1 MKKFSKEISVFLFII
16 ATIVVVDVFLQKT
29 LLFKDDNVKLPKKY
43 SVLILGHS
51 HPAQA
56 YDANYINNTINMATA
71 GEAYLYTYFKAKKVI
86 DKNPQIKKVFVEFTN
101 NQIEKGMDNWIW
113 DDVHL
118 QYRIKEC
125 WVLLDNEA
133 IQLLYN
139 KNPTGFINAFSK
151 SLFDNLGRLFVSKNA
166 IIKREGIHKIGAT
179 DEISINN
186 KQLSKLK
193 SSKNL
198 NYDLEI
204 SDYNILYLQ
213 KIVKYCQEKHIEV
226 CLIRSPMHKNYDVS
240 YTEYKFKEILRTKF
254 KNIQWLDYKDFPI
267 PNKGFQDAEH
277 LNSYGAKIYSQY
289 FNKQINK

>member
-1 MKKFSKEISVFLFII
+1 MKKFCKEISVFLFII

-56 YDANYINNTINMATA
+56 YDTNYIKNTINMATA

-289 FNKQINK
+289 FNKQIN

>member
-1 MKKFSKEISVFLFII
+1 MKKFCKEISVFLFII
-16 ATIVVVDVFLQKT
+16 TTIVVVDVFLQKT
-29 LLFKDDNVKLPKKY
+29 ILFKDDNVKLPKKY

-56 YDANYINNTINMATA
+56 YDANYIKNTINMATA

-113 DDVHL
+113 DDIHL
-118 QYRIKEC
+118 QYRIKDC
-125 WVLLDNEA
+125 GVLLDNEA
-133 IQLLYN
+133 IQLLYK
-139 KNPTGFINAFSK
+139 KNPTGLINAFSK
-151 SLFDNLGRLFVSKNA
+151 SLFDNLGRLFVSKKA
-166 IIKREGIHKIGAT
+166 ITKREGTHKIKDN

-186 KQLSKLK
+186 EQLSKLK
-193 SSKNL
+193 SRKII
-198 NYDLEI
+198 NYDLET
-204 SDYNILYLQ
+204 SEYNILYLQ
-213 KIVKYCQEKHIEV
+213 KIVKYCQNKDIEV

-267 PNKGFQDAEH
+267 PDKGFQDAEH

-289 FNKQINK
+289 FNKQIN

>member
-1 MKKFSKEISVFLFII
+1 MKKFCKEISVFLFII

-51 HPAQA
+51 HPANA
-56 YDANYINNTINMATA
+56 YDTHFIKNTINMGTA
-71 GEAYLYTYFKAKKVI
+71 GEAYMYTYFKAKKVI
-86 DKNPQIKKVFVEFTN
+86 DNNPQIKKIFVEFTN

-125 WVLLDNEA
+125 WVLLDIEA
-133 IQLLYN
+133 LQLLYN
-139 KNPTGFINAFSK
+139 KNPTGLINAFSK
-151 SLFDNLGRLFVSKNA
+151 SLFDNLGRLFVSKKA
-166 IIKREGIHKIGAT
+166 ITKREGIHKIRAN
-179 DEISINN
+179 DEIIINN

-193 SSKNL
+193 SSKNI

-213 KIVKYCQEKHIEV
+213 KIVKYCQDKHIEV

-240 YTEYKFKEILRTKF
+240 FTEHKFKQILRTKF
-254 KNIQWLDYKDFPI
+254 KNVEWLDNKDFPMLD
-267 PNKGFQDAEH
+267 KGFQDSEH

-289 FNKQINK
+289 FNKQIN

>member
-1 MKKFSKEISVFLFII
+1 MKKFCKEISVFLFII
-16 ATIVVVDVFLQKT
+16 TTIVVVDVFLQKT

-56 YDANYINNTINMATA
+56 YDANYIKNTINMATA

-113 DDVHL
+113 DDIHL
-118 QYRIKEC
+118 QYRIKDC
-125 WVLLDNEA
+125 GVLLDNEA
-133 IQLLYN
+133 IQLLYK

-151 SLFDNLGRLFVSKNA
+151 SLFDNLRRLFISKKGMIEKGGMGKFIPCDA
-166 IIKREGIHKIGAT
+166 VYVKKTSPDRPKSRKKT
-179 DEISINN
+179 QVDFEIS
-186 KQLSKLK
+186 Q
-193 SSKNL
+193 
-198 NYDLEI
+198 
-204 SDYNILYLQ
+204 YNILYLQ
-213 KIVKYCQEKHIEV
+213 KIVKYCQNKDIEV

-289 FNKQINK
+289 FNKQIN

>member
-1 MKKFSKEISVFLFII
+1 MKKFCKEISVFLFII

-56 YDANYINNTINMATA
+56 YDANYIKNTINMATA

-133 IQLLYN
+133 LQLLYN
-139 KNPTGFINAFSK
+139 KNPTGLINAFSK
-151 SLFDNLGRLFVSKNA
+151 SLFDNLGCLFVNRKGMVLKGGMGKFTPCDVVYLKKKLPARRKSRK
-166 IIKREGIHKIGAT
+166 
-179 DEISINN
+179 INN
-186 KQLSKLK
+186 S
-193 SSKNL
+193 NAF
-198 NYDLEI
+198 EI
-204 SDYNILYLQ
+204 SDYNILYLE
-213 KIVKYCQEKHIEV
+213 KIVKYCKGKNIQV
-226 CLIRSPMHKNYDVS
+226 CLVRSPMSKNYDVS
-240 YTEYKFKEILRTKF
+240 FTEHKFKEILLTKF
-254 KNIQWLDYKDFPI
+254 ENVEWLDNKDFPI
-267 PNKGFQDAEH
+267 PDKGFQDKEH
-277 LNSYGAKIYSQY
+277 LNSYGAKFYSQC
-289 FNKQINK
+289 FNQQIN

>member
-1 MKKFSKEISVFLFII
+1 MKKFCKEISVFLFII
-16 ATIVVVDVFLQKT
+16 TTIVVVDVFLQKT

-51 HPAQA
+51 HPANA
-56 YDANYINNTINMATA
+56 YDTHFIKNTINMGTA
-71 GEAYLYTYFKAKKVI
+71 GEAYMYTYFKAKKVI
-86 DKNPQIKKVFVEFTN
+86 DNNPQIKKIFVEFTN

-125 WVLLDNEA
+125 WVLLDIEA
-133 IQLLYN
+133 LQLLYN
-139 KNPTGFINAFSK
+139 KNPTGLINAFSK
-151 SLFDNLGRLFVSKNA
+151 SLFDNLGHLFISKKT
-166 IIKREGIHKIGAT
+166 IKKREGIHKIGAT

-193 SSKNL
+193 SSKNI

-213 KIVKYCQEKHIEV
+213 KIVKYCQDKHIEV

-240 YTEYKFKEILRTKF
+240 FTEHKFKQILRTKF
-254 KNIQWLDYKDFPI
+254 KNVEWLDNKDFPI
-267 PNKGFQDAEH
+267 PDKGFYDSEH

-289 FNKQINK
+289 FNKQIN